1 MVTKAEIVLDIGH
14 GCVIMVVE
22 IGEAAT
28 MAGCDGL

>member
-1 MVTKAEIVLDIGH
+1 MVI
-14 GCVIMVVE
+14 E